1 MYDVIW
7 AKKHEKD
14 VGIVT
19 FVPDWL
25 SSRQSRQCLYY
36 NGIPEFMIDGNGKI
50 AQTTQNI

>member
-7 AKKHEKD
+7 TKKHEKD

-25 SSRQSRQCLYY
+25 SSRQSR
-36 NGIPEFMIDGNGKI
+36 
-50 AQTTQNI
+50 